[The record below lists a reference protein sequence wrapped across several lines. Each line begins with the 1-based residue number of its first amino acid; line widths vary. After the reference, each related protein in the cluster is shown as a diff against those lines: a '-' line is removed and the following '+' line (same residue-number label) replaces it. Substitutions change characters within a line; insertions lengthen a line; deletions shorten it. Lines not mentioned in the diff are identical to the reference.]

1 MASNNRDTGVAQ
13 VTVFRNTGDAAQPLT
28 AEPIRTITLPAAWVL
43 RDGPTVAD
51 FNGDS
56 VADLV
61 LCGQNDRHGVVVV
74 PGSAHGLDPDAVKRI
89 TFDYKAH
96 YDTKIGAADFS
107 GDGKPDLASFG
118 PSDIGAPAVYIWL
131 QP

>member
-1 MASNNRDTGVAQ
+1 
-13 VTVFRNTGDAAQPLT
+13 
-28 AEPIRTITLPAAWVL
+28 
-43 RDGPTVAD
+43 
-51 FNGDS
+51 
-56 VADLV
+56 
-61 LCGQNDRHGVVVV
+61 
-74 PGSAHGLDPDAVKRI
+74 VKRI